1 MKLDTFTFFSI
12 LLWTNQ
18 FVSIGFSSVIFALA
32 IISLALKYKKI
43 QVKKEIHLLTAFSVF
58 LIIEGAY
65 YRNDFFDILRDC
77 LYWLFPLAIFYVGYN
92 IKVNKE
98 SVRIPPVLLYLA
110 ILDASIFLFN
120 FLNSFN
126 TQTETLYSLRQ
137 EMGKISFFSAFI
149 GALLIGFPKE
159 KLKVLIATSYTLV
172 KGTGLLI
179 IIGIILS
186 QARFQLFSFLIIA
199 LVCRIEK
206 LDFKFIWR
214 SSLVIIAVL
223 ISLFMVFSNTEFSAK
238 TSNSLKEL
246 NFTSVQNLDTQNEI
260 NEVWRAYEAYQG
272 IQHYLSYD
280 FFGKI
285 FGEGFGAVAKLNFT
299 ITLKNYESSNLFIWH
314 IAFITL
320 IVKGGI
326 IGLLLYARFYLKI
339 IYGALIKQNLN
350 LLIGVSILYIFLGFF
365 TSQGWFAPKFYIIVL
380 FSGYLFKSEWYEIQ
394 T

>member
-12 LLWTNQ
+12 LIWTNQ

-43 QVKKEIHLLTAFSVF
+43 QVKKEINFLTAFSVF

-126 TQTETLYSLRQ
+126 TQAETLYSLRQ
-137 EMGKISFFSAFI
+137 EMGKISFFSTFI

-159 KLKVLIATSYTLV
+159 KLKVLIATSYPLV

-199 LVCRIEK
+199 LLCRIGK

-214 SSLVIIAVL
+214 SSLVIIPIL
-223 ISLFMVFSNTEFSAK
+223 ISLFMVFSNTEFFAK

-246 NFTSVQNLDTQNEI
+246 NFTSVQNLDTQKEI

-285 FGEGFGAVAKLNFT
+285 FGKGFGAVAKLNQT

-326 IGLLLYARFYLKI
+326 IGLLLYVRFYLKI
-339 IYGALIKQNLN
+339 IYRALIKQNLN

-380 FSGYLFKSEWYEIQ
+380 FIGYLFKSEWYEIQ

>member
-1 MKLDTFTFFSI
+1 
-12 LLWTNQ
+12 
-18 FVSIGFSSVIFALA
+18 VIFALA

-43 QVKKEIHLLTAFSVF
+43 QVKKEINFLTAFSVF

-126 TQTETLYSLRQ
+126 TQAETLYSLRQ
-137 EMGKISFFSAFI
+137 EMGKISFFSTFI

-159 KLKVLIATSYTLV
+159 KLKVLIATSYPLV

-199 LVCRIEK
+199 LLCRIGK

-214 SSLVIIAVL
+214 SSLVIIPIL
-223 ISLFMVFSNTEFSAK
+223 ISLFMVFSNTEFFAK

-246 NFTSVQNLDTQNEI
+246 NFTSVQNLDTQKEI

-285 FGEGFGAVAKLNFT
+285 FGKGFGAVAKLNQT

-326 IGLLLYARFYLKI
+326 IGLLLYVRFYLKI
-339 IYGALIKQNLN
+339 IYRALIKQNLN

-380 FSGYLFKSEWYEIQ
+380 FIGYLFKSEWYEIQ